1 MMSKTVLNIEGMTC
15 MHCKMSVEKALKG
28 VPGVTSALVDLATKQ
43 AVVAG
48 SADQAVMAKA
58 VAEAGFKVAEG
69 KR

>member
-1 MMSKTVLNIEGMTC
+1 MMHETVLKIEGMTC

-28 VPGVTSALVDLATKQ
+28 VFGVTRAEVDLANKQ

-48 SADQAVMAKA
+48 SADQAAMAKA
-58 VAEAGFKVAEG
+58 VGKAGFRVAEG